1 MIEFVVLAAGKGT
14 RMHCDTPKCLVR
26 INGKEMIK
34 YLLEE
39 IEKVNKCYK
48 SEINIVIGFKKEEVK
63 KVIGNSYHYIYQEKQ
78 LGTGHAL
85 LCALNKLDC
94 DSNNIINIYGDMP
107 FVDSEILK
115 SLIEKHIMDNNDI
128 TIVTNI
134 ISNPQGYGR
143 IVNYQ
148 DGFKIVEENEL
159 CESEKNIKEV
169 NSGIFIGKKNVI
181 KNLLEEIDNDNKD
194 HEFYLTSIFKK
205 ATKKLQVGKIV
216 YNNDYRLMGINDIN
230 TLKKMEQLFDK
241 PFA

>member
-1 MIEFVVLAAGKGT
+1 M
-14 RMHCDTPKCLVR
+14 
-26 INGKEMIK
+26 
-34 YLLEE
+34 
-39 IEKVNKCYK
+39 
-48 SEINIVIGFKKEEVK
+48 
-63 KVIGNSYHYIYQEKQ
+63 
-78 LGTGHAL
+78 
-85 LCALNKLDC
+85 
-94 DSNNIINIYGDMP
+94 
-107 FVDSEILK
+107 DSEIIK